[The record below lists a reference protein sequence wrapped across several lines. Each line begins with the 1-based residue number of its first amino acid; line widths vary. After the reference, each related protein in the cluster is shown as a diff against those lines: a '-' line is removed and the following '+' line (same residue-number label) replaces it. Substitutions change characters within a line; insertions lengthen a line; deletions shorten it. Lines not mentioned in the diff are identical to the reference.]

1 MKTKIYDK
9 YTAEG
14 VMQYMMN
21 GGGGYPGSHDV
32 ITDAVGYTSTD
43 YADEDGEYV
52 YAIEMYTDAAS
63 FDVLQEDG
71 VSVNARRLSGGD
83 NGYPQGTIITGKF
96 NKITPATDVECGIF
110 IKETS

>member
-1 MKTKIYDK
+1 MKDKIYNK

-32 ITDAVGYTSTD
+32 INNSNVYNSSS
-43 YADEDGEYV
+43 YEDEDGEYV
-52 YAIEMYTDAAS
+52 YAIEIYTDGAT
-63 FDVLQEDG
+63 FTTLEEDG
-71 VSVNARRLSGGD
+71 TAVSALRRSGGT

-96 NKITPATDVECGIF
+96 NKITPAATHECGIF
-110 IKETS
+110 IKQSS